1 MLFIHSNSFL
11 FKGPSQWYSLFPIAK
26 GDHQSPIDINTKEAN
41 YDATLTPL
49 NMSYDASSA
58 YMLHNNGRTFN
69 LEFDDYRDKSV
80 LSGGPLPG
88 IYRLKQMHIHWGSS
102 DDHGSEHT
110 VDGVPFAAELH
121 LCHWNSKYGSFSEA
135 AKHRDGL
142 GVIALFLKGKEAIF
156 TDYNPSVLL
165 PESLDYWTYHG
176 SLTTPPLLESIVW
189 IVLREPITVSVD
201 QMEKLRGLYFNT
213 ENETPCRMVN
223 NFRPPQPLNGRKVLA
238 SFPQGLH

>member
-142 GVIALFLKGKEAIF
+142 GVIALFLKVG
-156 TDYNPSVLL
+156 DDNPGLQKVIDALNL
-165 PESLDYWTYHG
+165 IPNK
-176 SLTTPPLLESIVW
+176 
-189 IVLREPITVSVD
+189 
-201 QMEKLRGLYFNT
+201 MEKLRGLYFNT

>member
-110 VDGVPFAAELH
+110 VDGVPFAAEVGDD
-121 LCHWNSKYGSFSEA
+121 NP
-135 AKHRDGL
+135 GL
-142 GVIALFLKGKEAIF
+142 QKVIDALNLIPNKGKEAIF